1 MVTDPRPMT
10 LPAERTS
17 DTTPPSEAGERA
29 ALSSVF
35 GYHIRSE
42 IPFLSLRGGDG
53 TPLSITERGV
63 ATPEEATPLMTWTG
77 GEGPDIRLE
86 EAGHGY
92 VVTIE
97 DVGSFVIDPT
107 EPSIDVSGPGTGVVR
122 EARLFGL
129 PLALCFSHRGDVPL
143 HAAAV
148 DVGGA
153 ALLFA
158 GPRLYGKSTIASAF
172 LNAGYRPLSEDT
184 TCYRPAPVPSVVPGP
199 AMLRIR
205 PDVSEQLGISRA
217 RVIGED
223 PDRTYLV
230 ADEDMRG
237 DTSPVPLEGVVFLR
251 RGDDDMV
258 LERVPPE
265 RSFPDLW
272 TLSFHFPTD
281 QDRTKLFDAITQIA
295 REVPVWN
302 LYRRLAI
309 DTLPRLVEHIVTTCL
324 IR

>member
-1 MVTDPRPMT
+1 MT
-10 LPAERTS
+10 LPI
-17 DTTPPSEAGERA
+17 ERA
-29 ALSSVF
+29 SDPVPPAEGGDGATLSSVF
-35 GYHIRSE
+35 GYRIRSE

-53 TPLSITERGV
+53 TVLSITDRNVGM
-63 ATPEEATPLMTWTG
+63 PDQATPLMTWTG
-77 GEGPDIRLE
+77 GEGPDVQLE
-86 EAGHGY
+86 EVADGY
-92 VVTIE
+92 VVSIE
-97 DVGSFVIDPT
+97 DVGSFVIDLA
-107 EPSIDVSGPGTGVVR
+107 EPSIGISGPGTGAVR

-129 PLALCFSHRGDVPL
+129 PLALCFAHRGDVPL

-153 ALLFA
+153 ALLFV
-158 GPRLYGKSTIASAF
+158 GPRLYGKSTIAAAF

-184 TCYRPAPVPSVVPGP
+184 ACYRPVPIPSIVPGP

-205 PDVSEQLGISRA
+205 PDVSERLGVSRA
-217 RVIGED
+217 RIIGED

-230 ADEDMRG
+230 ADEDVRG
-237 DTSPVPLEGVVFLR
+237 DTSPVPLKGVVLLR
-251 RGDDDMV
+251 HGQDDMV

-272 TLSFHFPTD
+272 NLSFHFPTD
-281 QDRTKLFDAITQIA
+281 QDRTRLFDAITQIA

-302 LYRRLAI
+302 LYRRFAI

-324 IR
+324 GR